1 MPCARDP
8 DSTTI
13 LQTDVQHDL
22 QLPVP
27 VSSLVKIMAAI
38 VSPWSQTVFPLQLP
52 VVRSRAT
59 AFEMERT
66 QVEQLEDQ
74 LRAKN
79 GVGKK
84 PGSGGGPFGGL
95 AGAVGG
101 MLLGSSGSGS
111 KHTGDGR
118 VGAGERPKEGMMK
131 DALGSMGSSG
141 AMAAGALN
149 TFGPLMQSKSGQKDK
164 GAEIKDERTDSAT
177 EKAEADAQMTGEG
190 EDVAPVSEVAEQK
203 EVDAAEDQEGEG
215 PPTGDLEEK
224 MGKAPDI
231 STADLYKYYTNRLA
245 RRARQ
250 AAIIA
255 DQAVQEAWKQQQ
267 LARYWNRQA
276 LEAEAA
282 AKQALPAKVSDE
294 RSTWQL
300 RVPPGWEMPASPM
313 VSAQDPRAVTIYSGA
328 MSPGLLVGFAICQ
341 THLTCSLRC
350 ALRRRSAA
358 TFLPTVT

>member
-1 MPCARDP
+1 MSA
-8 DSTTI
+8 
-13 LQTDVQHDL
+13 L
-22 QLPVP
+22 
-27 VSSLVKIMAAI
+27 
-38 VSPWSQTVFPLQLP
+38 VSPWNQAPFPIP

-59 AFEMERT
+59 AFELERT

-131 DALGSMGSSG
+131 DALGSMGPAG
-141 AMAAGALN
+141 AVAGGALN
-149 TFGPLMQSKSGQKDK
+149 AFGPQLHSKMMGKSGPKDE
-164 GAEIKDERTDSAT
+164 GAEIKDERTESAT
-177 EKAEADAQMTGEG
+177 EKAEVDAQMTGEG

-300 RVPPGWEMPASPM
+300 KVPPGWEMPASPM

-328 MSPGLLVGFAICQ
+328 MSPGLLLVGPAAICQ
-341 THLTCSLRC
+341 TRLMCSLRC
-350 ALRRRSAA
+350 SLRKRSAA